1 LSSRARLRM
10 DGLLL
15 ACVCG
20 FCFFFGL
27 AHFGLIGADEPRYAQ
42 VAREMLAR
50 HDWITP
56 TLGRTPWLEKP
67 PLYYWEAMLA
77 YSALGVS
84 DWAARL
90 PSAVDATCMILA
102 VYFFLRRFRSDAE
115 LDGALMTASAAGVIG
130 FARAASMDMPLAA
143 TFTIGLLAWYA
154 WQQTE
159 NKSSLA
165 AFYVFIALGTLAKGP
180 VALVLAATVI
190 VAFAFA
196 KGDARLIL
204 RTLWVPGIVLFC
216 AVAMPW
222 YVAIQLRNPGFFHE
236 FILQHNLARF
246 GTNLYHHREPFWY
259 YAPVTLIALAPWT
272 VFALAALAKS
282 VAGWWNQRR
291 SPKSEDAFPV
301 FLIVWTIAP
310 LVFFSISQSKLPGY
324 IVPAIPAGTL
334 LLADT
339 VKRQRAA
346 NQRPHLA
353 LILLHALLVAGL
365 LVPALLIQYLL
376 AQPRLPWNQATWVSL
391 SIALILAAAIAL
403 ILLSRAGFG
412 ALRLATM
419 VPVVL
424 ALAMALRLGA
434 VALDSKLSTRPLAN
448 AIAGVDT
455 RHLPIAVF
463 HTSRE
468 LEYGLA
474 FYRDQTVSRYEF
486 GQIPVQEHIVVAP
499 AGSQMEVAQQV
510 SGRHVSY
517 LGEFAPQRLEYF
529 YVPGIQP

>member
-1 LSSRARLRM
+1 M

-20 FCFFFGL
+20 FLFFFGL
-27 AHFGLIGADEPRYAQ
+27 AHLGLIGADEPRYAQ

-56 TLGRTPWLEKP
+56 TLGGSPWLEKP

-77 YSALGVS
+77 YGVLGVS

-102 VYFFLRRFRSDAE
+102 IYFFLRRFRTGAQ

-143 TFTIGLLAWYA
+143 TFTMGLLAWYA
-154 WQQTE
+154 WQESE
-159 NKSSLA
+159 NQAFLA

-180 VALVLAATVI
+180 VALVLAAFVI
-190 VAFAFA
+190 VAFAFT
-196 KGDARLIL
+196 KGDQRLIL

-216 AVAMPW
+216 AVALPW
-222 YVAIQLRNPGFFHE
+222 YVTIQLRNPGFFRE
-236 FILQHNLARF
+236 FILQHNLGRF
-246 GTNLYHHREPFWY
+246 GTNLYHHKAPFWY
-259 YAPVTLIALAPWT
+259 YLPVTLIALAPWT
-272 VFALAALAKS
+272 VFVLAALTKS
-282 VAGWWNQRR
+282 AGAWWSQRR
-291 SPKSEDAFPV
+291 SLKPADAFPV
-301 FLIVWTIAP
+301 FLIIWIIVP
-310 LVFFSISQSKLPGY
+310 LVFFSISHSKLPGY

-334 LLADT
+334 LLADYA
-339 VKRQRAA
+339 KRQSDAS
-346 NQRPHLA
+346 QRPHLA
-353 LILLHALLVAGL
+353 LILLHALLAAGL
-365 LVPALLIQYLL
+365 IVPALLIQYLL
-376 AQPRLPWNQATWVSL
+376 VQPRLPWNQATWVSL
-391 SIALILAAAIAL
+391 GIALILAAAIAL
-403 ILLSRAGFG
+403 SLLSRAGFG

-424 ALAMALRLGA
+424 ALAIALRLGA
-434 VALDSKLSTRPLAN
+434 PALDNQLSTRPLAN
-448 AIAGVDT
+448 AIAAVDT
-455 RHLPIAVF
+455 KHLPIAVF

-468 LEYGLA
+468 LEYGLG
-474 FYRDQTVSRYEF
+474 FYRDQKVSRYEF

-499 AGSQMEVAQQV
+499 AGSQSEVARQV
-510 SGRHVSY
+510 PGRHVSY
-517 LGEFAPQRLEYF
+517 LEEFAPQKLQYF